1 MVCTKKKSAFVTLFL
16 SVALLFSL
24 FLSNLTPVNA
34 QAETRPVTY
43 LALGDSL
50 AAGQTPY
57 LKIGKGYTDLLAE
70 DLDEIGFLT
79 AFSKQYAFSGYTSKR
94 VLEDIRN
101 DVRKGKG
108 DTTGIRAHITVA
120 DIITLNTGAN
130 DLLQKIKRTE
140 EGLSIDPADL
150 SKVLTEVESNIK
162 AILEEIHILNPHAHV
177 YVMGY
182 YNAYPYLPVNQQE
195 QFLPILN
202 ELNDTIKEAVI
213 SKGGVYVPTKEVI
226 AVNVKVNLPN
236 PSDIHP
242 SVKGYEKIGGEF
254 WKVILPTITNH
265 SREAIYVNGL
275 FQTFDQDPVYIN
287 GRTLVHV
294 RGVFDDLGAT
304 VSWDSKTNSVIIKKG
319 IDVVKLELNSNKAYK
334 NGVLFN
340 LDASAKVINNRTM
353 IPLRFI
359 SESIGAKVKWMGRQG
374 TFLLRINIIFYRK
387 YPSTY
392 DGGVFLCYR

>member
-1 MVCTKKKSAFVTLFL
+1 MVTIKKNSFFVSWFL
-16 SVALLFSL
+16 SFTLLFSL
-24 FLSNLTPVNA
+24 FLSNETTVH
-34 QAETRPVTY
+34 AETETEPVTY

-57 LKIGKGYTDLLAE
+57 FKIGKGYTDLLAD

-79 AFSKQYAFSGYTSKR
+79 SFSKQYAFSLYTSQR
-94 VLEDIRN
+94 VLDDIVN
-101 DVRKGKG
+101 DVRKGKD
-108 DTTGIRAHITVA
+108 DTIGIRANIAKA
-120 DIITLNTGAN
+120 DMITLDAGAN
-130 DLLQKIKRTE
+130 DLLQKMKRTDD
-140 EGLSIDPADL
+140 GLYINPADL
-150 SKVLTEVESNIK
+150 SVVLKQVESNIK
-162 AILEEIHILNPHAHV
+162 AILEEVKILNPNAHV

-182 YNAYPYLPVNQQE
+182 YNAYPYLPADQQE

-202 ELNDTIKEAVI
+202 ELNETIKEAAI
-213 SKGGVYVPTKEVI
+213 SKGGVYVPTKDAI

-242 SVKGYEKIGGEF
+242 SVKGYEKIAEEF
-254 WKVILPTITNH
+254 WKIVLPAITNQ

-275 FQTFDQDPVYIN
+275 YQTFDQDPVYIK

-319 IDVVKLELNSNKAYK
+319 SDVIQLELNSNKAYK

-340 LDASAKVINNRTM
+340 IDASAKVINNRTM

-359 SESIGAKVKWMGRQG
+359 SESIGAKVKWDAG
-374 TFLLRINIIFYRK
+374 TGNIFIAN
-387 YPSTY
+387 
-392 DGGVFLCYR
+392 

>member
-1 MVCTKKKSAFVTLFL
+1 MFYTKKNSVFVSLLL
-16 SVALLFSL
+16 SFALLFSL
-24 FLSNLTPVNA
+24 LLSNVTTVH
-34 QAETRPVTY
+34 AETETKPVTY

-57 LKIGKGYTDLLAE
+57 FKIGKGYADLLAE
-70 DLDEIGFLT
+70 DLKEIGFLNS
-79 AFSKQYAFSGYTSKR
+79 FSKQYAFSMYTSQK
-94 VLEDIRN
+94 VLDDILN
-101 DVRKGKG
+101 DVRKGKD
-108 DTTGIRAHITVA
+108 DTTGIRAHIAEA
-120 DIITLNTGAN
+120 DMITLDAGAN
-130 DLLQKIKRTE
+130 DLLQKMKRTDD
-140 EGLSIDPADL
+140 GLSIDPVDL
-150 SKVLTEVESNIK
+150 SEVLTQVENNIK
-162 AILEEIHILNPHAHV
+162 DILVEIKSLNPQAKV

-182 YNAYPYLPVNQQE
+182 YNAYPYLPADQQE

-202 ELNDTIKEAVI
+202 ELNDTIKEAAV
-213 SKGGVYVPTKEVI
+213 SEDGVYVPTKEAI

-242 SVKGYEKIGGEF
+242 SVKGYEKISGEF
-254 WKVILPTITNH
+254 WEVVLPNITNH
-265 SREAIYVNGL
+265 LRESIYVNGV

-319 IDVVKLELNSNKAYK
+319 TDVVKLELNSNKAYK

-340 LDASAKVINNRTM
+340 IDASAKVINNRTM

-359 SESIGAKVKWMGRQG
+359 SESIGAKVKWDAG
-374 TFLLRINIIFYRK
+374 TGNIFIAN
-387 YPSTY
+387 
-392 DGGVFLCYR
+392 